1 MTTGFSQLGLKS
13 PLEQAVSDLGYITP
27 TPIQS
32 KIIPLMLD
40 GHDVIGQAQTGT
52 GKTAAFMLPILQ
64 TLERGHSGIQALVL
78 TPTREL
84 AIQVAKAADEY
95 GKRLN
100 VRVLAVYGGQPY
112 NLQINRLRQGVD
124 IVVGTPGR
132 LLDLINK
139 RELDLSC
146 VRTVVLDEADEMLSM
161 GFIEDIEKILS
172 TLPSERQAALFSATI
187 PPKLASIANK
197 YMHSPKSITIKSKHL
212 TVDTIEHQYYLVNK
226 EDKLAV
232 LTRLFEVE
240 DITSA
245 IIFVRTRV
253 GTSDLV
259 NELMGRGFPA
269 EALNGDLN
277 QQTREQVLNR
287 FRRNQITILVAT
299 DMAARGLDI
308 NDISHVFN
316 YDLPEDP
323 ELYVHRVGR
332 TARAGKTGIAI
343 SLLTMKELW
352 RLHRIEGFTKQ
363 EITRKQIPTAEGI
376 EEHRETQLLEQMMVW
391 LQRGR
396 CQKELQMVNRLVEMG
411 HDPLQIAA
419 VALKMARREEKQRPI
434 AQISEVQ
441 EERFQNSRR
450 KIKSVERRK
459 GRNGANGF
467 GEKGMVRLTLGAGR
481 SHGVRPA
488 ELGDSPISQR

>member
-1 MTTGFSQLGLKS
+1 MTTEFSQLGLIS
-13 PLEQAVSDLGYITP
+13 QLEQTVSHLGYVTP

-32 KIIPLMLD
+32 EIIPLMLD

-52 GKTAAFMLPILQ
+52 GKTAAFILPILQ
-64 TLERGHSGIQALVL
+64 TLKQGRYGIQALVL

-84 AIQVAKAADEY
+84 AIQVAEAADEY

-100 VRVLAVYGGQPY
+100 VRVLAIYGGQPY
-112 NLQINRLRQGVD
+112 NLQINRLRHGVD

-139 RELDLSC
+139 EELDLSC
-146 VRTVVLDEADEMLSM
+146 VRTVVLDEADEMLNM
-161 GFIEDIEKILS
+161 GFIEDIEEILS

-187 PPKLASIANK
+187 PPELGSMANK

-212 TVDTIEHQYYLVNK
+212 TVDAIEHQYYLVNK

-232 LTRLFEVE
+232 LTRLFEIE
-240 DITSA
+240 DITRA

-259 NELMGRGFPA
+259 NELMGRGFSA

-277 QQTREQVLNR
+277 QQTREQILNR

-308 NDISHVFN
+308 DDISHVFN
-316 YDLPEDP
+316 YDLPGET

-332 TARAGKTGIAI
+332 TGRAGKTGIAI

-363 EITRKQIPTAEGI
+363 KITRKQIPTAEEI
-376 EEHRETQLLEQMMVW
+376 EEHRKTQLLEQMMIW
-391 LQRGR
+391 LRRGR
-396 CQKELQMVNRLVEMG
+396 FQKELQMVNQLVETG

-419 VALKMARREEKQRPI
+419 IALKMARREEKQRPI
-434 AQISEVQ
+434 AQVREVQ
-441 EERFQNSRR
+441 AGRSQNSRR
-450 KIKSVERRK
+450 KIKFVGRRK
-459 GRNGANGF
+459 GRNHTMRHTN
-467 GEKGMVRLTLGAGR
+467 E
-481 SHGVRPA
+481 S
-488 ELGDSPISQR
+488 